1 MAKKKTKKKNRKLS
15 SKQKLWCEYYMQHW
29 NATQA
34 AADAEYKGTRTT
46 LAQVGSENLRKPYLR
61 EYIEERLAE
70 TVMTS
75 DEVLGRLGN
84 MARSFDMTKYIS
96 LRERFDVVTKMV
108 DEEEKHYREFAGYV
122 VSFDLEKLQEDGHS
136 HLVKKIK
143 QNAQG
148 GIEIEW
154 HDQKDVLIHLDK
166 QNRQFG
172 ALDLD
177 GKKGII
183 AIIGFD
189 PDKV

>member
-1 MAKKKTKKKNRKLS
+1 MAKKKTKKQRKLTP
-15 SKQKLWCEYYMQHW
+15 KQKLFVEYYLQSW
-29 NATQA
+29 NATLAAEQA
-34 AADAEYKGTRTT
+34 NYKGNKIT
-46 LAQVGSENLRKPYLR
+46 LASVGYENLRKPHIKK
-61 EYIEERLAE
+61 YISRRLAE

-96 LRERFDVVTKMV
+96 LRERFDVVTRTVNEK
-108 DEEEKHYREFAGYV
+108 EKHYREFAGYV

-177 GKKGII
+177 GKKAII
-183 AIIGFD
+183 AVIGFD